1 MTAQKL
7 FSADFRE
14 IPSIELTC
22 KSGASVSI
30 PMLKNLIGQRL
41 ECPGCR
47 EPFWENSNDHLY
59 QIVAKIVS
67 GVSDW
72 KRLDSPDSKDVKLGK
87 IGFSIAMQE

>member
-22 KSGASVSI
+22 KCGGAVSI
-30 PMLKNLIGQRL
+30 PMPKKLIGQKL
-41 ECPGCR
+41 ECPGCHDS
-47 EPFWENSNDHLY
+47 FWESSDDDLY

-67 GVSDW
+67 GVSEW
-72 KRLDSPDSKDVKLGK
+72 KRLDSQASKDVKLSRL
-87 IGFSIAMQE
+87 GFSIVMKE